1 MIAAY
6 ISGRLGNQ
14 LFQYAFC
21 KALKTVRGNT
31 DQFVFNF
38 SLVESSGSRENG
50 FEDSLKYLNVE
61 NYCTDNRNLTLSVGG
76 GKIRILYLLFQ
87 LDNRYFHMRT
97 KQWWYSV
104 FRRNGLLFSD
114 YSDNSFSN
122 YSDYLTGSK
131 HGADTLVCYGK
142 YENPQYF
149 NGIRNELLKDFS
161 PKLPPLNENAE
172 LYNVIENSNSVCV
185 SIRRG
190 DFLDKRFKNEFYI
203 CDEEYF
209 TKAFKVVKEKVEA
222 PVLIFFSDDIEWV
235 RENIKTELPSYYES
249 GTDPVW
255 EKLRLM
261 YSCKHFVISNSTFSW
276 WAQYLS
282 RNEQKVVISPER
294 WFVDEEKNRQCKLI
308 QDNFI
313 KIERIYMGRD

>member
-1 MIAAY
+1 M
-6 ISGRLGNQ
+6 
-14 LFQYAFC
+14 
-21 KALKTVRGNT
+21 
-31 DQFVFNF
+31 
-38 SLVESSGSRENG
+38 
-50 FEDSLKYLNVE
+50 
-61 NYCTDNRNLTLSVGG
+61 
-76 GKIRILYLLFQ
+76 
-87 LDNRYFHMRT
+87 
-97 KQWWYSV
+97 
-104 FRRNGLLFSD
+104 
-114 YSDNSFSN
+114 
-122 YSDYLTGSK
+122 
-131 HGADTLVCYGK
+131 
-142 YENPQYF
+142 
-149 NGIRNELLKDFS
+149 
-161 PKLPPLNENAE
+161 
-172 LYNVIENSNSVCV
+172 CV

-209 TKAFKVVKEKVEA
+209 TKAFKVVKEKVEV

-294 WFVDEEKNRQCKLI
+294 WFVDEEKNRQCRLI

-313 KIERIYMGRD
+313 KIEKIYMGRD